1 MSKKESKKSYR
12 LKIKNGEEKE
22 IDWFLVQNNSKK
34 VNKVGEYYNKNIKRK
49 SQRYQLKTKN

>member
-22 IDWFLVQNNSKK
+22 IDQFLVQNNSKK
-34 VNKVGEYYNKNIKRK
+34 VNKVEEYYKNNIKRK
-49 SQRYQLKTKN
+49 F

>member
-22 IDWFLVQNNSKK
+22 IDQFLVQNNSKK
-34 VNKVGEYYNKNIKRK
+34 VNKVGEYYKNNIKRK
-49 SQRYQLKTKN
+49 FQRYQLKSKN